1 MLYNIA
7 YNTRYNTKYH
17 IIYTKS
23 YKITC
28 ITH

>member
-17 IIYTKS
+17 IIYTKR
-23 YKITC
+23 YKIIC
-28 ITH
+28 ITL